1 MISDLSDVRL
11 DQPTA
16 ELASVLRT
24 GLLYQGAS
32 PDLIRRADAHGVL
45 PLLAWR
51 CRTASAQLPRDL
63 EPQLTAT
70 IAHAVAWEVWK
81 AAELVTLLQAV
92 RAAGVE
98 TMVIKGA
105 ALARQVYR
113 EPWLRPHG
121 DVDLLVRHASLPRIT
136 DTLLTLGYVQDT
148 TIDGTHVM
156 QQAHF
161 GRTDAQG
168 VRHAVDVHWR
178 IANPHAF
185 AHALDFEELRAD
197 ATRIVSLGGVLA
209 PCVMHALLL
218 ALVHR
223 AAHHY
228 DNHRLIWLF
237 DIHLLAEQLDAHDW
251 ERLVALCLERKLAAV
266 ALRGL
271 ELTEEAFGASW
282 LRHVPERLAAVAQGN
297 VSAAFLDGI
306 HRQVDVL
313 ASDLRALPD
322 TRSRVTLLRQ
332 HLFPS
337 QTYMMARYQTSS
349 RWALPWLYTRRI
361 ITGAPRWLRKFA
373 ISDL

>member
-1 MISDLSDVRL
+1 MRL
-11 DQPTA
+11 DQPTT

-24 GLLYQGAS
+24 GLLYEGAS

-51 CRTASAQLPRDL
+51 CRGASAQLPRDL
-63 EPQLTAT
+63 EQQLKAT
-70 IAHAVAWEVWK
+70 IAHAVAWEAWK
-81 AAELVTLLQAV
+81 AAELVTLLDAV

-98 TMVIKGA
+98 AMVIKGA

-121 DVDLLVRHASLPRIT
+121 DVDLLVRHASLPRVA
-136 DTLLTLGYVQDT
+136 DTLLSLGYVQET
-148 TIDGTHVM
+148 TIDGSHVM

-161 GRTDAQG
+161 GRTDGQG

-197 ATRIVSLGGVLA
+197 ASRINSCGGVLA
-209 PCVMHALLL
+209 PCAMHALLL

-237 DIHLLAEQLDAHDW
+237 DIHLLAGQLDARDW
-251 ERLVALCLERKLAAV
+251 ERLIALCLERKLAAV

-271 ELTEEAFGASW
+271 QLTGEAFGPSW
-282 LRHVPERLAAVAQGN
+282 PRHVPDQLAAAPQGN
-297 VSAAFLDGI
+297 VSASFLDGI

-337 QTYMMARYQTSS
+337 RTYMMARYQTSS
-349 RWALPWLYTRRI
+349 RWALPWLYARRI
-361 ITGAPRWLRKFA
+361 IAGVPRWLRKIGDF
-373 ISDL
+373 

>member
-1 MISDLSDVRL
+1 MRL
-11 DQPTA
+11 DHHTA
-16 ELASVLRT
+16 ELAFVLRT

-32 PDLIRRADAHGVL
+32 ADLISLADAHGVL

-51 CRTASAQLPRDL
+51 CRAASALPRDL
-63 EPQLTAT
+63 QQQLMATTAR
-70 IAHAVAWEVWK
+70 AVAWEVWT
-81 AAELVTLLQAV
+81 AAELAAVLDAV

-98 TMVIKGA
+98 AMVVKGA

-121 DVDLLVRHASLPRIT
+121 DIDLLVRHASLPRVT
-136 DTLLTLGYVQDT
+136 HALLALGYVQET

-161 GRTDAQG
+161 SRTDGHG

-178 IANPHAF
+178 IANPQVF
-185 AHALDFEELRAD
+185 AHALDFDELRAD
-197 ATRIVSLGGVLA
+197 AVRIPSLGGILA
-209 PCVMHALLL
+209 PCAVHALLL

-251 ERLVALCLERKLAAV
+251 ERLVTIALERKLASV

-271 ELTEEAFGASW
+271 ELAEEAFGASW
-282 LRHVPERLAAVAQGN
+282 PPRMRDRLAAAPQERA
-297 VSAAFLDGI
+297 SAAFLDGF

-313 ASDLRALPD
+313 ISDLRALPHI
-322 TRSRVTLLRQ
+322 RARVTLLRE

-337 QTYMMARYQTSS
+337 RAYMAARYRASS
-349 RWALPWLYTRRI
+349 AWVLPWLYARRI
-361 ITGAPRWLRKFA
+361 IAGAPRWLRKFV

>member
-1 MISDLSDVRL
+1 VISDLSDVRL
-11 DQPTA
+11 DQHTA

-24 GLLYQGAS
+24 GLPYQGAS
-32 PDLIRRADAHGVL
+32 PDLIGRADAHGVL

-51 CRTASAQLPRDL
+51 CRARSAQLPRDL
-63 EPQLTAT
+63 DQQLMAT
-70 IAHAVAWEVWK
+70 IAHAVAWDVWT
-81 AAELVTLLQAV
+81 AAELVTVLDAV

-121 DVDLLVRHASLPRIT
+121 DIDLLVRPASLTRIT
-136 DTLLTLGYVQDT
+136 DTLLALGYVQEA
-148 TIDGTHVM
+148 TIDGTHVT

-161 GRTDAQG
+161 GRTDGQG

-197 ATRIVSLGGVLA
+197 AIRILSLGGVLA
-209 PCVMHALLL
+209 PCAMHALLL

-251 ERLVALCLERKLAAV
+251 ERLVALTVERKLAAV

-271 ELTEEAFGASW
+271 ELTEDAFGASW
-282 LRHVPERLAAVAQGN
+282 PPRVPDRLAAAPQGN
-297 VSAAFLDGI
+297 MSAAFLDGI

-322 TRSRVTLLRQ
+322 VRSRVTLLRQ

-337 QTYMMARYQTSS
+337 RTYMMARYQTSS
-349 RWALPWLYTRRI
+349 RWALPWLYARRI
-361 ITGAPRWLRKFA
+361 ITGAPRWLRA
-373 ISDL
+373 IRDS